1 MSYTQDDRHI
11 KVITPLGKDVLLL
24 EGFSGSESLSSL
36 FRFDLAMVSENRAID
51 FTAIVGKT
59 VTVGVEIGQNWRY
72 FNGVVSRFWQEG
84 GNEKLTGYHAEVVP
98 WLWLLTLTAN
108 CRIFQN
114 KTIPDIIEDVFKKRG
129 FQDFKRAL
137 SKTYEPHEYCVQYRE
152 TDFNF
157 VSRLMEQHG
166 IHYYFEHANGKH
178 TLVMADSNAP
188 HQPVAFQPQ
197 VKYQRS
203 SDAVVLDQDV
213 ITAWTQ
219 AQSVRTGKYTLTD
232 YNWQTPSLSLLAT
245 TGGASAFKGEIYDYP
260 GGYLKKADGDAIV
273 KLRIEEEETTMVEV
287 EGSGGC
293 RDFAAGCKFTLT
305 GHYRPD
311 QNRAWLLVS
320 VFHDLHE
327 YGLVSGGSSEF
338 SYSNHFHCIPQDRPF
353 VPARRTPKPLISG
366 PQTALVVGKKGEE
379 IWVDNHGRI
388 VVQFYWDREGKKDE
402 NSSCRIRVAQ
412 SWAGKRWGALFLPRI
427 GHEVIV
433 EFLEGDPDFPIV
445 TGSVYNGEMPP
456 PYDLPGQQTRSTTK
470 SNSSKGGGGFNE
482 IRFEDKK
489 GGEQLYIHGQK
500 DMDMV
505 IEDTSRERVEK
516 DRHLKVGQ
524 NRIEEIGADA
534 HLKIVGA
541 EVSDIGGNASRKVGG
556 DLVEEVSGAQS
567 SKIGTELNLKA
578 GMKVVVDAGMEIT
591 LKSAGG
597 FVKIDPMG
605 VTISG
610 NLVLINSG
618 GAASPAATKPPKS
631 PKPPAKA
638 DSEPK

>member
-1 MSYTQDDRHI
+1 MTYTQDDRHI
-11 KVITPLGKDVLLL
+11 KVITPLGKDILLL
-24 EGFSGSESLSSL
+24 ERFSGTETLSAP
-36 FRFDLAMVSENRAID
+36 FRFELVMASENRAID
-51 FTAIVGKT
+51 FSLIVGKN
-59 VTVGVEIGQNWRY
+59 VTVAVEIRKNWRY
-72 FNGVVSRFWQEG
+72 FNGIVSRFWQESSDD
-84 GNEKLTGYHAEVVP
+84 TFTYYRAEVVP

-129 FQDFKRAL
+129 FQAFKKAL
-137 SKTYEPHEYCVQYRE
+137 TKTYQPREYCVQYRE

-157 VSRLMEQHG
+157 VSRLMEQYG
-166 IHYYFEHANGKH
+166 IHYYFEHVNGKH
-178 TLVMADSNAP
+178 ALVIADSNSP
-188 HQPVAFQPQ
+188 HEPVAFQPQ
-197 VKYQRS
+197 VRYQRS
-203 SDAVVLDQDV
+203 TDAVVLDKDV
-213 ITAWTQ
+213 IVGWVPAH
-219 AQSVRTGKYTLTD
+219 SVRTGKYTLTD
-232 YNWQTPSLSLLAT
+232 YNWQTPSVNLQVTIDGMSN
-245 TGGASAFKGEIYDYP
+245 FKGEIYDYP
-260 GGYLKKADGDAIV
+260 GGYLKKADGDAIA
-273 KLRIEEEETTMVEV
+273 KLRIQAEEATMVEV
-287 EGSGGC
+287 EGAGCC
-293 RDFAAGCKFTLT
+293 RDFAAGSNFTLT
-305 GHYRPD
+305 DHPRTD
-311 QNRAWLLVS
+311 QNKTWLLTS
-320 VFHDLHE
+320 VYHDMRE
-327 YGLVSGGSSEF
+327 EGFRSGGQAEF
-338 SYSNHFHCIPQDRPF
+338 SYSNRFACIPLDRPYL
-353 VPARRTPKPLISG
+353 PPRRTPRPLISG
-366 PQTALVVGKKGEE
+366 AQTALVVGKKGEE
-379 IWVDNHGRI
+379 IWVDKHGRI

-402 NSSCRIRVAQ
+402 NSSCWIRVAQ
-412 SWAGKRWGALFLPRI
+412 AWAGKRWGALFLPRI
-427 GHEVIV
+427 GQEVVV

-445 TGSVYNGEMPP
+445 TGSVYNGELMP

-489 GGEQLYIHGQK
+489 GSEQVYIHSQK
-500 DMDMV
+500 DMDLV

-541 EVSDIGGNASRKVGG
+541 AVSDIGGNASHKFGG
-556 DLVEEVSGAQS
+556 DLVEEISGSQS
-567 SKIGTELNLKA
+567 SKVGMELNLKA

-591 LKSAGG
+591 LKAAGG

-618 GAASPAATKPPKS
+618 GAASPASTKPPKS